1 MQIQE
6 MWVWYFFNRFVVNK
20 NMNFLF
26 YYYVLLLLELPQL
39 AEKEGH
45 LSPVTAAHSE
55 CQKNPLV
62 PNLRIAVDKTLPH
75 KMDIFI

>member
-20 NMNFLF
+20 NMNFL
-26 YYYVLLLLELPQL
+26 LCSLELPQL

-45 LSPVTAAHSE
+45 LSQRSAQRVSKEPIGSE
-55 CQKNPLV
+55 PTYS
-62 PNLRIAVDKTLPH
+62 R
-75 KMDIFI
+75 